1 MERKRPFAPEQ
12 KPEKEL
18 LKDLVETAYLLPY
31 YPISMVM
38 ATKVEI
44 HLKNVSSAA
53 AVDLYKAAFA
63 SSPLSIGFG
72 PFSVRTSLEETYE
85 GEYRYNAEGMMD
97 ISQGIS
103 TESHRMKI
111 RLDGGQIIG
120 LQYQLLEAAKMQ
132 DVLLEDSQSFPMFNA
147 TTYPPSR

>member
-1 MERKRPFAPEQ
+1 
-12 KPEKEL
+12 
-18 LKDLVETAYLLPY
+18 
-31 YPISMVM
+31 MVM
-38 ATKVEI
+38 ASNVVI

-72 PFSVRTSLEETYE
+72 PFSVRTALEDTYQ

-97 ISQGIS
+97 VSQGIS

-111 RLDGGQIIG
+111 SLDGGQMIG
-120 LQYQLLEAAKMQ
+120 LQYQLLEVAQKQ
-132 DVLLEDSQSFPMFNA
+132 DVHLQSFPMFN
-147 TTYPPSR
+147 TTTSPPSR